1 MEQNDF
7 NKLKDAIV
15 EAKQEMR
22 QSQARI
28 DKLVDELM
36 SDQDTSSLLDAI
48 LHAQH
53 RKRVH
58 HWPPPWRPWVYE
70 DTKKSGG
77 ALDHHLVD
85 DWGGLIRS
93 DGGFSNEEIQIIVN
107 YAKTLKSAL
116 QSDIDFLDEV
126 IE

>member
-36 SDQDTSSLLDAI
+36 SD
-48 LHAQH
+48 
-53 RKRVH
+53 
-58 HWPPPWRPWVYE
+58 
-70 DTKKSGG
+70 
-77 ALDHHLVD
+77 
-85 DWGGLIRS
+85 
-93 DGGFSNEEIQIIVN
+93 
-107 YAKTLKSAL
+107 
-116 QSDIDFLDEV
+116 
-126 IE
+126 